1 MSELYEVIE
10 RLCRRKE
17 INMTEL
23 CRESGVSRAALSDLK
38 MGRKKSLSTGTLRK
52 IAAYFS
58 VPMEYLLGMEENQA
72 PDLSEQS
79 GRDIAKMLDQVLAEL
94 RGTDGALLFNGEPL
108 DDRSRE
114 LLLVSLQ
121 NQMEI
126 SKRIAGKGK

>member
-52 IAAYFS
+52 IAAYFG
-58 VPMEYLLGMEENQA
+58 VPMEYLLGMEEKQA
-72 PDLSEQS
+72 PDLPEQS

-94 RGTDGALLFNGEPL
+94 RDTDGTLLFNGEPL
-108 DDRSRE
+108 DERSRE

-126 SKRIAGKGK
+126 SKRIAKQGK

>member
-52 IAAYFS
+52 IAAHFG
-58 VPMEYLLGMEENQA
+58 VPMEYLLGMEEKQA
-72 PDLSEQS
+72 PDLPEQS

-126 SKRIAGKGK
+126 SKRIAKQGK